1 MNPLMNLY
9 MRQMAQR
16 GGRMGGAAPGAGTS
30 VGQGGLGPGP
40 SNGKGG
46 GFDAS
51 QPDFGQENVGP
62 PDADKDDSDQKGGL
76 KSLFTNVVKNVFTP
90 ENFTKLGLMSINPAF
105 GVLNTVSAIAN
116 AFGIPTGPA
125 PDPGPDRAGGPQQ
138 PIAMTPTD
146 TTVPVNPG
154 DPFAGDAI
162 RTQRYKDFMLA
173 GYPPDMAEYLVNQLM

>member
-1 MNPLMNLY
+1 
-9 MRQMAQR
+9 MAAQ
-16 GGRMGGAAPGAGTS
+16 GGRIAFQGGGADAGASSASGDEGAGAGVSAGVAQGMGGSPG
-30 VGQGGLGPGP
+30 GQ
-40 SNGKGG
+40 
-46 GFDAS
+46 DAS

-62 PDADKDDSDQKGGL
+62 PAADKDDSDQEGGL
-76 KSLFTNVVKNVFTP
+76 KSLFTNVGKNVITP

-105 GVLNTVSAIAN
+105 AALNTVSAIAN

-125 PDPGPDRAGGPQQ
+125 PDPGPDRSGGPQQ
-138 PIAMTPTD
+138 PIALTPTD
-146 TTVPVNPG
+146 TTVPVDPG